1 MFLENITKNKDL
13 AKYSF
18 DKFATTYPAQYRYWY
33 NVLFERC
40 MRLFVWENTG
50 DVPPKEIEQRLLI
63 QGHAGIAKYK
73 KEGDLTAFFGN
84 PNTPTKYYDEFLA
97 YTVRC
102 PLWSDNLKIGRDV
115 VMINNNALRNPV
127 LPLVHHYAAL
137 LAHADVT
144 IVNTLVNAR
153 DAGGVPIVA
162 TEKQKQNVNEYL
174 GKRYN
179 GQYGV
184 ITDIGSLGVE
194 YAGAN
199 TMTQQSIVD
208 IVEAKERILKSF
220 YNDIGVRAAF
230 AKKSNTVEAEVDA
243 DASLLLLNL
252 SDMLAMREKGCEE
265 VNKLFGTNWSVHIAE
280 ELQYEEENEI
290 ETDTETEKTETEKE
304 GEQDEQ
310 ADN

>member
-1 MFLENITKNKDL
+1 MMFLESITKNKDI
-13 AKYSF
+13 AKYSI
-18 DKFATTYPAQYRYWY
+18 DKFATSYPAQYRYWY

-50 DVPPKEIEQRLLI
+50 PIPQKEIEQRLLI

-73 KEGDLTAFFGN
+73 RQGDLTAFFGN
-84 PNTPTKYYDEFLA
+84 PNTPTKYYDEFIA

-102 PLWSDNLKIGRDV
+102 PLWSDNLKIGQDV
-115 VMINNNALRNPV
+115 IMINNNALRNPV
-127 LPLVHHYAAL
+127 LPLVHHYASL

-184 ITDIGSLGVE
+184 ITDIGSLGIE

-199 TMTQQSIVD
+199 TQTQQPIVD

-243 DASLLLLNL
+243 DTSLLLLNL
-252 SDMLAMREKGCEE
+252 SDMLAAREKGCEE
-265 VNKLFGTNWSVHIAE
+265 VNKLYGTNWNVRIAD
-280 ELQYEEENEI
+280 ELQYEETEPEDESEI
-290 ETDTETEKTETEKE
+290 ETETEKE
-304 GEQDEQ
+304 GEEDEQ